1 MVGRNMVKCNLCNR
15 ELGRITETHLWHKHK
30 IHFPKFIRR
39 FPNANIGPMP
49 WDKGDTKENNLSLLR
64 LSNTLKIRKEWNFSK
79 WQRKRK
85 KQRIP
90 LYKGLLKGENLAE
103 LIGIVLGDGN
113 LYKHPRT
120 ENLRI
125 ICDSRDTGYIRH
137 IVNLVEKIFF
147 KKPSVIKRKNEN
159 ATVVSLYQC
168 KISARLKLG
177 VGNKIKNNVGI
188 PSWITSDKRFMLMCL
203 KGLFETDGCFVEDK
217 GNYTQIIEF
226 KNNCR
231 RLRDDVYAI
240 LLKFGFNPQQG
251 SNYVRLAR
259 KNEVYRF
266 KELIEF
272 RNYN

>member
-1 MVGRNMVKCNLCNR
+1 MVKCIICNQKFR
-15 ELGRITETHLWHKHK
+15 RITNTHLLYAHK
-30 IHFPKFIRR
+30 IRPSEFAKK
-39 FPNANIGPMP
+39 FPNVDRGLVAWN
-49 WDKGDTKENNLSLLR
+49 KGETKETNPSLLA
-64 LSNTLKIRKEWNFSK
+64 LSKTFKSRRTWNFSR
-79 WQRKRK
+79 WQKSRK
-85 KQRIP
+85 IN
-90 LYKGLLKGENLAE
+90 YVDLKRDGNLAE
-103 LIGIVLGDGN
+103 LIGIILGDGN

-125 ICDSRDTGYIRH
+125 ICDSRDTGYIKH
-137 IVNLVEKIFF
+137 IINLVEKIFF

-168 KISARLKLG
+168 KISARLKLA

-188 PSWITSDKRFMLMCL
+188 LSWITSDKRFMLMCL
-203 KGLFETDGCFVEDK
+203 KGLFETDGCFVEDR

-231 RLRDDVYAI
+231 RLREDVYAI
-240 LLKFGFNPQQG
+240 LIKFGFNPQQG